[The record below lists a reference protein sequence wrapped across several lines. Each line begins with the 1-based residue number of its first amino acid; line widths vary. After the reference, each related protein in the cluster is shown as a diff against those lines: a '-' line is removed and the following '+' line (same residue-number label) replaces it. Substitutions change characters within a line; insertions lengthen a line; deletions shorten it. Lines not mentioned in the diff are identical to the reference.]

1 MAHDGWKIIVN
12 VSAGKNFFEIKFFPA
27 PLYKKL
33 LCANAHCDF
42 IADERLTRF
51 LGDRFEVFNCFATGS
66 TDEKL
71 LIMTQHTLV
80 TMQ

>member
-1 MAHDGWKIIVN
+1 MI
-12 VSAGKNFFEIKFFPA
+12 AG
-27 PLYKKL
+27 
-33 LCANAHCDF
+33 
-42 IADERLTRF
+42 ERLTRF

>member
-1 MAHDGWKIIVN
+1 MCQRGKTFLKQSFSPHPFT
-12 VSAGKNFFEIKFFPA
+12 KNFYAQTLI
-27 PLYKKL
+27 
-33 LCANAHCDF
+33 CDM
-42 IADERLTRF
+42 IAGERLTRF

-71 LIMTQHTLV
+71 LIMTPHTLV